1 MFKKYFL
8 KFQYISTFMFLTFFN
23 YLYANPTTNDKRL
36 ISEERIQKATTDLD
50 KKTLMELVMAVLNI
64 VTRYVV
70 TILLGLIILMFLY
83 GLVKYMFKGQSSD
96 TARAEG
102 RRLMLWGVI
111 GIFVVTTWMALVAI
125 LTSLVGHD
133 SLFVPQFNF

>member
-36 ISEERIQKATTDLD
+36 ISEERIQKATTDLN